1 MARSMQH
8 YTQHTTCNRHRAMHS
23 CNAPCCTVRATD
35 HVKRRVECCMF
46 CARAACSGAHVA
58 CAGRATLYHSGAA
71 RASTDVRDVV
81 QQRDVDDLL
90 LVDQVAHIILRILA
104 HLPATGREQPAVDV
118 TTLTAAA
125 AKGAPRPID
134 RSRSIPTRPKRADAL
149 RQCAPAH
156 CRRISAAPRA

>member
-58 CAGRATLYHSGAA
+58 CAGRATCCTTVVR
-71 RASTDVRDVV
+71 RAPP
-81 QQRDVDDLL
+81 QMC
-90 LVDQVAHIILRILA
+90 
-104 HLPATGREQPAVDV
+104 ATKFSSV
-118 TTLTAAA
+118 TLTIFFSLI
-125 AKGAPRPID
+125 K
-134 RSRSIPTRPKRADAL
+134 SRTLSCGFWHTFLPQGESNQPWT
-149 RQCAPAH
+149 
-156 CRRISAAPRA
+156 